1 MTMANLA
8 SLHEAAM
15 HNYLEFLCSFYF
27 IFIISLTY
35 SSIKLPRWYFAIN
48 SRFGSFLMISA
59 LLSYF
64 ESPVF
69 IQAACSKVIIN
80 YPTQM
85 SCNLLQITFCIFEIP
100 VTYYHTVKSGK
111 SSLKASY
118 SKDFLFQNHPT

>member
-1 MTMANLA
+1 MMTMAKLA
-8 SLHEAAM
+8 SLLEATM

-27 IFIISLTY
+27 IFTISLAY
-35 SSIKLPRWYFAIN
+35 SSIKLPRWYFAN
-48 SRFGSFLMISA
+48 SRFGSFLMILA

-69 IQAACSKVIIN
+69 IQAACSKVIH
-80 YPTQM
+80 PTQM
-85 SCNLLQITFCIFEIP
+85 SCNLLQNTFCIFQIP
-100 VTYYHTVKSGK
+100 VTYYYTIKSGK